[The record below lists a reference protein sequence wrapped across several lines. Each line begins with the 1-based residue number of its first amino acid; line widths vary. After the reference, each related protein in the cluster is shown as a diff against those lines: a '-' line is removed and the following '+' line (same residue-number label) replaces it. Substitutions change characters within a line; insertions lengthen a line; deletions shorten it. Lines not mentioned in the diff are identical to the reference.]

1 MWCYSDVKRG
11 RIAIKKRACML
22 EAVIT
27 VQKTLY
33 IVSRRKKSRPQTLSN
48 EVLLILI
55 GHIQYEDIHIRFLIK
70 IFFQK

>member
-1 MWCYSDVKRG
+1 
-11 RIAIKKRACML
+11 ML

-48 EVLLILI
+48 EILLILI

-70 IFFQK
+70 NFFQK